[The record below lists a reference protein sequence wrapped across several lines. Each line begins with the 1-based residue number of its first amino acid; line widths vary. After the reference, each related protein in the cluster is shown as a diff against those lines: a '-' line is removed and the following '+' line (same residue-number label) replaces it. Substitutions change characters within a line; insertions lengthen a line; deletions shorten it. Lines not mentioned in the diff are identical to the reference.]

1 MMKKIVYTLA
11 ITASILGACNR
22 PQDPQAEILITTEDG
37 VPVQNANVNINSK
50 AAAQGTVDVN
60 LKTDR
65 AGKVYFDRQF
75 ECILEAK
82 ATKDTLVGIEYFQMK
97 MNEVTKKTIIIK

>member
-1 MMKKIVYTLA
+1 MKKIIYTLG
-11 ITASILGACNR
+11 ITSCILASCNR
-22 PQDPQAEILITTEDG
+22 PQNPQAEILITTEDG
-37 VPVQNANVNINSK
+37 TPVQNANVNINSR

-65 AGKVYFDRQF
+65 SGTVFFERQF

-82 ATKDTLVGIEYFQMK
+82 ATKDTLVGVEYFQLK
-97 MNEVTKKTIIIK
+97 NNEVTKKTIVIK